1 MAKISIAADLEVNKD
16 VEVYSASW
24 CVVGD
29 LDPRCVTI
37 RRNLNSFI
45 NDLLNLGFTTVNCY
59 FHNLKYDGSF
69 IINYIRTRTNLK
81 DRYDKKRNE
90 LRNGEYNYLISG
102 SGQFFNICFKYNNVL
117 VCFIDSFKIIPYSL
131 KKIGEEF
138 KTKYRKLE
146 MEHELY
152 RNETTELT
160 EEEQAYIK
168 NDVLI
173 LSEVMDYFLN
183 VVKLKE
189 ETIAGCAMHD
199 FIKTLGSKEEFERLF
214 PPDVGSQ
221 TGVRTFLTHERYSIA
236 ELTGGKATT
245 IDEFCRLAYQGGYE
259 YLNEE
264 KKGKVINGGVILDR
278 NSMHVAEMATQPM
291 PYGDPYLF
299 FGAPSAKEQN
309 FNSFY
314 FINIDVALELKKDKL
329 PFLRCDN
336 FLFSNQDYLKSTHI
350 VYGDK
355 NEYEEYEK
363 VNITI
368 TKPELVLMFENYDI
382 KELDYN
388 FGLCFPAK
396 VGIFTKYINKWYNV
410 KKKSEGAK
418 RGVSKLMLC
427 SLYGRFGQ
435 KIYDKRKIIDQ
446 DCKEMNKFKSVDVE
460 KKPVFVAVAAATTA
474 YTRCLI
480 VRKAQLNIEHWI
492 YSATDSLDFDCP
504 ISMLKGL
511 DIDQKELGAWKVE
524 ETFDFAIYVKNKVY
538 MTISTNDNIDIKIKA
553 AGLSQEG
560 RKKVVEKILN
570 GEMTIKDFK
579 SGLVIENGRMMNKQV
594 PGGISLFAAD
604 WKIR

>member
-1 MAKISIAADLEVNKD
+1 MAKINIVADLEVNKD
-16 VEVYSASW
+16 VEVYSAAW

-29 LDPRCVTI
+29 LEPASVTI
-37 RRNLNSFI
+37 RRNWYEFI

-69 IINYIRTRTNLK
+69 IINYIRHRTFFK
-81 DRYDKKRNE
+81 DRCDKKRNE
-90 LRNGEYNYLISG
+90 LRHGEYNYLISEN
-102 SGQFFNICFKYNNVL
+102 GQFFNICFKYNGVL
-117 VCFIDSFKIIPYSL
+117 VCFVDSYKIIPYSL

-138 KTKYRKLE
+138 ETKYRKLE
-146 MEHELY
+146 MDHELY
-152 RNETTELT
+152 HEEDTELT
-160 EEEQAYIK
+160 EEEQDYIK

-183 VVKLKE
+183 VAKLKE

-199 FIKTLGSKEEFERLF
+199 FIKILGNKTEFEKLF

-221 TGVRTFLTHERYSIA
+221 TGVRTFLTKEKYSIA
-236 ELTGGKATT
+236 ELTGGKAKT
-245 IDEFCRLAYQGGYE
+245 IDEFCRLGYHGGYE
-259 YLNEE
+259 YLNPA
-264 KKGKVINGGVILDR
+264 KKGEVISGGVILDY
-278 NSMHVAEMATQPM
+278 NSMHAYIMATKQM

-299 FGAPSAKEQN
+299 FGAPTPKEQAE
-309 FNSFY
+309 NSFY
-314 FINIDVALELKKDKL
+314 FINIDVAVELKEGKL
-329 PFLRCDN
+329 PFLICDS
-336 FLFSNQDYLKSTHI
+336 FLFSNQDYLKSTYI
-350 VYGDK
+350 RYGK
-355 NEYEEYEK
+355 NNEYEEYEK

-368 TKPELVLMFENYDI
+368 TKPELLLMFENYDI
-382 KELDYN
+382 KYLQYN

-396 VGIFTKYINKWYNV
+396 VGIFTRYINKWYGF
-410 KKKSEGAK
+410 KKKETGAK
-418 RGVSKLMLC
+418 RGVAKLMLN

-435 KIYDKRKIIDQ
+435 KIHGKRKVIDQ
-446 DCKEMNKFKSVDVE
+446 DYKEVNKFKNVYIE
-460 KKPVFVAVAAATTA
+460 KKPVFVAVAAAVTA
-474 YTRCLI
+474 YSRCII
-480 VRKAQLNIEHWI
+480 VRSAQENLEHWI
-492 YSATDSLDFDCP
+492 YSATDSLNFDCP

-511 DIDQKELGAWKVE
+511 YIDPKELGALKVE
-524 ETFDFAIYVKNKVY
+524 ETFDLAIDVKNKVY
-538 MTISTNDNIDIKIKA
+538 MTISTDENIDIKIKA